1 MKKKFLTL
9 FLGLCFTTVLFAE
22 ETLKSG
28 FVKGNPEIKSIN
40 ALSFGPEGILFIG
53 DSENAMVFAL
63 DTEDEM
69 LNNEKADYNVESFD
83 EKIAGLMGTTV
94 DNITINDIA
103 INPISKSIYVAVTH
117 SNGTPALLKL
127 VDNETMEPVN
137 LTNVSYSGQSLD
149 KAVAADAKDGR
160 GRSLRMWAI
169 SDLNYANGKV
179 MLTGLSNQEF
189 GSTFRSMSFPFN
201 KNEEMSSLEIYHAA
215 HGRYETDSPVKSFT
229 TAQMDGKDYI
239 VASYTCTPL
248 VVFPASDL
256 KPGKHVKGRT
266 VAELGNW
273 NTPLDM
279 IIMEKENES
288 YLLMAN
294 SARAVMKIKI
304 SNVADFSGS
313 LTERVE
319 ERSGTAGVEFI
330 ALPFV
335 NVQQLEKL
343 DDQRFV
349 MLQRKSDGNL
359 TLWTSNDR
367 WL

>member
-1 MKKKFLTL
+1 MRKKLLTL
-9 FLGLCFTTVLFAE
+9 FVGLCFASALFAE
-22 ETLKSG
+22 KTLKSG

-40 ALSFGPEGILFIG
+40 ALSFGPEGILFVG
-53 DSENAMVFAL
+53 DSKNAMVYAL
-63 DTEDEM
+63 DTQDEAVSSD
-69 LNNEKADYNVESFD
+69 KPDYNIERFD
-83 EKIAGLMGTTV
+83 EKIAALMGTTV
-94 DNITINDIA
+94 ENITINDIA
-103 INPISKSIYVAVTH
+103 INPISKNIYVAITH
-117 SNGTPALLKL
+117 SSGKPALLKL
-127 VDNETMEPVN
+127 TNNDNFEPVDM
-137 LTNVSYSGQSLD
+137 TNISYSGQALD

-169 SDLNYANGKV
+169 SDLNYSDGQV

-189 GSTFRSMSFPFN
+189 GSTFRSIPFPFN
-201 KNEEMSSLEIYHAA
+201 KNEQMSSLEIYHAA

-229 TAQMDGKDYI
+229 TTKLDGKDYI

-248 VVFPASDL
+248 VVFPTSDL
-256 KPGKHVKGRT
+256 KPGQHVKGRT

-279 IIMEKENES
+279 IIMEKDNES

-294 SARAVMKIKI
+294 SARAVMKIKL
-304 SNVADFSGS
+304 SNVADFNGS
-313 LTERVE
+313 LTEPVE
-319 ERSGTAGVEFI
+319 ERSGTAGVDFI

-349 MLQRKSDGNL
+349 MLQRKADGNL